1 MVRNR
6 GQRPGPGCARR
17 AVLMGNS
24 QAWAQEPWAA
34 RKGSWETL
42 WPPFCQGA
50 GVVPRFHLKTA
61 SILEGGTS

>member
-1 MVRNR
+1 
-6 GQRPGPGCARR
+6 
-17 AVLMGNS
+17 MGNS